1 MLLSS
6 SIKSSFHTCHFS
18 LNIVEEIVAHK
29 KNLGTK
35 VTVGGVKR
43 FASAVPPEW
52 ILEAMQS
59 STEKNGPSY

>member
-43 FASAVPPEW
+43 FASAVPPE
-52 ILEAMQS
+52 
-59 STEKNGPSY
+59 